1 MKINTAIV
9 ELASVYVAELFS
21 AKLEAG
27 YCYHNISHAGNVA
40 KAANDMASGM
50 KLTNHQRNILL
61 TAAWFHDIGY
71 IWKIEGH
78 EETGADVAA
87 AFLADNDIDM
97 EDILAV
103 RACIL
108 STRYPQQPANL
119 LEQIICDADLAHLG
133 EKEFFD
139 KTALV
144 REEWRLTREL
154 NYTDGEWHAL
164 NLEFMTKHNYHT
176 IYCRKQYEKRKRKN
190 IKQVTELLEEQNQN
204 QQPLDESE
212 EMIRKTNKTF
222 KDQRM
227 ERGVETLFRT
237 ASRNHMQLSSMADS
251 KAHIL
256 LTINSIIISIV
267 ITLLTRKLEESP
279 YLILPTSLL
288 LTVCLVTVV
297 FAVLTTKPKISKG
310 VFTRDQVARREAN
323 LLFFGNFHNM
333 DLRTYDWGVKE
344 IMSDKEY
351 LYSSMTRDVYYLG
364 KVLAGKYRYLN
375 VGYKIFMYGLIASVL
390 AFAICFFNANQV

>member
-9 ELASVYVAELFS
+9 ELAAVYVAELLES
-21 AKLEAG
+21 KLQPG
-27 YCYHNISHAGNVA
+27 YCYHNISHATNVVRV
-40 KAANDMASGM
+40 ANDIASGM
-50 KLTNHQRNILL
+50 KLPNHQRNILL
-61 TAAWFHDIGY
+61 TACWFHDIGY

-78 EETGADVAA
+78 EESGANVAV
-87 AFLADNDIDM
+87 AFLEDNEVDL
-97 EDILAV
+97 EDIEAV
-103 RACIL
+103 KACIL
-108 STRYPQQPANL
+108 ATKYPPEPGNL
-119 LEQIICDADLAHLG
+119 LEQIICDADLSHLG

-144 REEWRLTREL
+144 REEWRLTREQ
-154 NYTDGEWHAL
+154 NFTDAEWHAL
-164 NLEFMTKHNYHT
+164 NLQFMEKHNYHT
-176 IYCRKQYEKRKRKN
+176 IYCRKQYDKRKRKN
-190 IKQVTELLEEQNQN
+190 IKQITEFLQEMPVVDEPEET
-204 QQPLDESE
+204 
-212 EMIRKTNKTF
+212 IRKTQKAY

-288 LTVCLVTVV
+288 LTVCLITVV

-310 VFTRDQVARREAN
+310 VFTRDQVAKREAN

-333 DLRTYDWGVKE
+333 DLNTYDWGVKE
-344 IMSDKEY
+344 IMYDKEY

-390 AFAICFFNANQV
+390 AFAICFLNANQF

>member
-9 ELASVYVAELFS
+9 ELAAVYVSELFES
-21 AKLEAG
+21 KLQAG
-27 YCYHNISHAGNVA
+27 YCYHNITHATNVVR
-40 KAANDMASGM
+40 AANDIASGM
-50 KLTNHQRNILL
+50 KLPNHQRNILL
-61 TAAWFHDIGY
+61 TACWFHDIGY
-71 IWKIEGH
+71 IWKIDGH
-78 EETGADVAA
+78 EEAGAEAVA
-87 AFLADNDIDM
+87 AFLADNDIDA
-97 EDILAV
+97 EDIAAV

-108 STRYPQQPANL
+108 STKYPQQPANL
-119 LEQIICDADLAHLG
+119 LGQIICDADLSHLG

-144 REEWRLTREL
+144 REEWRITRNL
-154 NYTDGEWHAL
+154 NYNDCEWHAL
-164 NLEFMTKHNYHT
+164 NLGFMEKHNYHT
-176 IYCRKQYEKRKRKN
+176 IYCRKQYDKRKRKN
-190 IKQVTELLEEQNQN
+190 IKQVADLLTEQQNKL
-204 QQPLDESE
+204 PVVDENE

-267 ITLLTRKLEESP
+267 ISLLTRRLEQSP
-279 YLILPTSLL
+279 YLIIPTSLL
-288 LTVCLVTVV
+288 LIVCLVTVV

-310 VFTRDQVARREAN
+310 IFTKDQVAKREAN

-344 IMSDKEY
+344 IMNDKEY

-390 AFAICFFNANQV
+390 TFALCFFFANQP